1 MPWLIKELVIH
12 LSYQN
17 VDKLHVIPCKMSKG
31 VNVSTLL
38 EENIDID
45 DVYRKVIL
53 GVMSWG

>member
-1 MPWLIKELVIH
+1 
-12 LSYQN
+12 
-17 VDKLHVIPCKMSKG
+17 MSKG

-53 GVMSWG
+53 GVMS

>member
-1 MPWLIKELVIH
+1 M
-12 LSYQN
+12 SYQN

-31 VNVSTLL
+31 VIVSTLL

-53 GVMSWG
+53 GVMS

>member
-1 MPWLIKELVIH
+1 
-12 LSYQN
+12 
-17 VDKLHVIPCKMSKG
+17 MSKG
-31 VNVSTLL
+31 VIVSTLL

>member
-1 MPWLIKELVIH
+1 
-12 LSYQN
+12 
-17 VDKLHVIPCKMSKG
+17 MSKG
-31 VNVSTLL
+31 VTVSTLL